1 MVINNMKNPMTQK
14 TLVIIKPDGVE
25 RGLVGEIISRLE
37 RVGLKLIKAELVHAS
52 KELAQKHYPTTPEWL
67 VKVGNNTIS
76 DCEKYGVDA
85 KEAMGTNVP
94 SEIGELV
101 HKWNMEYISSGPVFP
116 MVWEGIHAV
125 EVVRKLC
132 GPTLPLL
139 AAPGTIR
146 GDLSSNSA
154 ISENI
159 EHKPIRNLIHA
170 SGTVEEAEREIE
182 LWFGK
187 E

>member
-1 MVINNMKNPMTQK
+1 MANPMNQQ
-14 TLVIIKPDGVE
+14 TLVLIKPDGMA
-25 RGLVGEIISRLE
+25 RGLAGEIISRFE
-37 RVGLKLIKAELVHAS
+37 RVGLKLVKAQLIHPT

-76 DCEKYGVDA
+76 DCGKYGVDV
-85 KEAMGTNVP
+85 KEAIGTDVP

-101 HKWNMEYISSGPVFP
+101 HKWNMEYISGAPVLAL
-116 MVWEGIHAV
+116 VWEGIHAV
-125 EVVRKLC
+125 EVIRKLC

-146 GDLSSNSA
+146 GDFSSNSA
-154 ISENI
+154 ISENV
-159 EHKPIRNLIHA
+159 ENKPIRNLIHA
-170 SGTVEEAEREIE
+170 SGTPDEAQREIE

>member
-1 MVINNMKNPMTQK
+1 MTNNPMKQK
-14 TLVIIKPDGVE
+14 TLVLIKPDGMA
-25 RGLVGEIISRLE
+25 RGLAGEIISRFE
-37 RVGLKLIKAELVHAS
+37 RVGLKIVKAQLIEAS
-52 KELAQKHYPTTPEWL
+52 EELAHAHYPTTPEWL
-67 VKVGNNTIS
+67 QKVGNNTIN
-76 DCEKYGVDA
+76 DCQKYNVDVT
-85 KEAMGTNVP
+85 KAMGTDVP

-101 HKWNMEYISSGPVFP
+101 HKWNMEYILSAPILALVF
-116 MVWEGIHAV
+116 EGIHAV

-139 AAPGTIR
+139 APPGTIR

-159 EHKPIRNLIHA
+159 ENKPIRNLIHA
-170 SGTVEEAEREIE
+170 SGTVEEAEREIQ

-187 E
+187 

>member
-1 MVINNMKNPMTQK
+1 MNINPMTQK
-14 TLVIIKPDGVE
+14 TLVILKPDAMQ
-25 RGLVGEIISRLE
+25 RGLAGEIISRLE
-37 RVGLKLIKAELVHAS
+37 RVGLKLIHAELVNAS
-52 KELAQKHYPTTPEWL
+52 KELASEHYPTTPEWL
-67 VKVGNNTIS
+67 EKVGNNTIS
-76 DCEKYGVDA
+76 DCEKYGVDV
-85 KEAMGTNVP
+85 KEAMGTDVP

-101 HKWNMEYISSGPVFP
+101 HKWNMEYISSGPVLA

-139 AAPGTIR
+139 APAGTIR
-146 GDLSSNSA
+146 GDFSSNSA
-154 ISENI
+154 ISENV

-170 SGTVEEAEREIE
+170 SGTPDEAAREIE

-187 E
+187 K